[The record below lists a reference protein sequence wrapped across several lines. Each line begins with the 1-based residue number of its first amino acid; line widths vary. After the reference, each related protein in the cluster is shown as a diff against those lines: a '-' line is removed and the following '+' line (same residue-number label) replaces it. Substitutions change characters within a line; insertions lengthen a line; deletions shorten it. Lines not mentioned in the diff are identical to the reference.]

1 MSSESVVQHYLSLH
15 KNVISISDDGLIE
28 LKLVLPSHMK
38 KPLADKVMLTTAT
51 NLILSSYRNQLLH
64 IFIQVG
70 ILSLVVNAS
79 PSVTMARGENMFT
92 LFYLYLELFE
102 CNIKGM
108 FLYSAVS
115 SPLDRSKHFT
125 PWQTCSFRHQVEFSG
140 KRSVTLHAARIL
152 FVRIY
157 TAVYTHVLI
166 CTAQ

>member
-1 MSSESVVQHYLSLH
+1 M
-15 KNVISISDDGLIE
+15 ISISDDGLIE

-38 KPLADKVMLTTAT
+38 KPLADKVMLTAAT

-64 IFIQVG
+64 IFVQVG

-79 PSVTMARGENMFT
+79 PSVTMAMGENTFT
-92 LFYLYLELFE
+92 LFYLYLEVFE

-115 SPLDRSKHFT
+115 SPLARDRSKHFT

-140 KRSVTLHAARIL
+140 KLSVTLHAARIL
-152 FVRIY
+152 FVRIS
-157 TAVYTHVLI
+157 TAVYI
-166 CTAQ
+166 